1 MMNRLTRAA
10 TMTALAAVLFAC
22 DGGSTDPS
30 RTPPLAPGEVL
41 TANAT
46 IHFLALEG
54 GCWVVETSAG
64 QRYEPVNLDAGF
76 RTDGLQVQVVLR
88 DAPNMASLC
97 QVGPLVTV
105 ESIQAA

>member
-1 MMNRLTRAA
+1 MMNRLARAA
-10 TMTALAAVLFAC
+10 TMTALAAFLFAC
-22 DGGSTDPS
+22 EGGSTDPS
-30 RTPPLAPGEVL
+30 RTPPIAPGESV

-54 GCWVVETSAG
+54 GCWVVETTAG
-64 QRYEPVNLDAGF
+64 ERYEPVNLDASF

-88 DAPNMASLC
+88 DAPGFASIC

-105 ESIQAA
+105 ESIQAQ